1 MRKWI
6 TVLIVGI
13 ILALGPLWGLAG
25 TVFGMIM
32 AFDTMR
38 LSGGSDPG
46 ALAADVSHALY
57 TTAAGYVA
65 FPIGVALVIVASIKV
80 VKGKQQAETVE
91 AT

>member
-1 MRKWI
+1 MKKWI

-25 TVFGMIM
+25 TVFRMIM
-32 AFDTMR
+32 AFDTMG

-46 ALAADVSHALY
+46 ALAADISHALH
-57 TTAAGYVA
+57 TTVAGYVA
-65 FPIGVALVIVASIKV
+65 FPIGIALVTVATIKV
-80 VKGKQQAETVE
+80 VKARQRAETVE

>member
-1 MRKWI
+1 M
-6 TVLIVGI
+6 IVGI

-65 FPIGVALVIVASIKV
+65 FPIGIALVTVATIKV
-80 VKGKQQAETVE
+80 VKARQRAETVE

>member
-1 MRKWI
+1 MKKWI
-6 TVLIVGI
+6 TVLVVGI

-46 ALAADVSHALY
+46 ALAADVSHALH

-65 FPIGVALVIVASIKV
+65 SPIGVALVIVASIKV
-80 VKGKQQAETVE
+80 AKGKQQAETVE